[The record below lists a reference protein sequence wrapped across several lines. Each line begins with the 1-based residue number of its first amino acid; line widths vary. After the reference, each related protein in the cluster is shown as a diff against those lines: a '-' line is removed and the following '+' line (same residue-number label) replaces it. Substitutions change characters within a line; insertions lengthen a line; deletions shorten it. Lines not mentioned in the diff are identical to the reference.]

1 MCHTSFFCNLCWTS
15 SWNACATVSPT
26 PKKPPVAMLML
37 STYARLFPIDLAK
50 EKREKNRKQYCN
62 IYLYIFIYVLFIYL
76 IFVLHIL
83 KKLQSALFCEL
94 SKVANRSNI
103 PSVDLFKFFNCHET
117 KKHSTSFL
125 KVVKFM
131 SYRDMIIYLH
141 ISSDLGLKKLVL
153 PVMYTQL
160 SILIV
165 FLMCSTCV

>member
-1 MCHTSFFCNLCWTS
+1 M
-15 SWNACATVSPT
+15 
-26 PKKPPVAMLML
+26 
-37 STYARLFPIDLAK
+37 Y
-50 EKREKNRKQYCN
+50 
-62 IYLYIFIYVLFIYL
+62 YLYIYF